1 MVTNIFLWPSSN
13 FGVTYSY
20 DVIPSLEFI
29 TLKEKIATNA
39 SLGQIGIWES
49 NFKP

>member
-1 MVTNIFLWPSSN
+1 MVTNIFLWLSSN
-13 FGVTYSY
+13 FGITYSY
-20 DVIPSLEFI
+20 DLISILEFI